1 MLILV
6 IQDAPDEMEYNMM
19 DWLTMDWMKNAA
31 ALAAAVFAIV
41 FPTVKYLSRR
51 DRQVAAR
58 EAFRSVVKSLSSEIE
73 AQRLGGAILL
83 RRFLDPRSE
92 LGAGGTPYAR
102 ESIDVIAALLRET
115 ETGNFQKLL
124 ADGLLFAPSLE
135 GLDLQRTNL
144 QHAYLG
150 VRSAGAATN
159 LRGADFYRADLS
171 GASLKGADAS
181 KAVFYQAR
189 LHNTVLKSTNLS
201 GASFFEADLL
211 GAKFD
216 GATLTKASFK
226 RARNL
231 PEELAAHIAD
241 DGAYTGPAKFEG
253 QPHSGPR
260 ALSTVFISKPAV
272 LTTPQGEL
280 LREVIHVLTTE
291 NVKIATVAREDYP
304 QVGAV
309 SEVRRVISGCCGMVV
324 LGFSQLHIGSGTW
337 RDGTEERR
345 ELKDAAMP
353 TAWNHIEA
361 GMAAM
366 AGLPILVL
374 VERSVTGELF
384 DFGDVG
390 QVVTEVDLLRPDRLK
405 LRKSIQGWCHTVREQ
420 RTAPPACFQANEA
433 DSGS

>member
-1 MLILV
+1 
-6 IQDAPDEMEYNMM
+6 M
-19 DWLTMDWMKNAA
+19 DWLTMDRMKNVATLSA
-31 ALAAAVFAIV
+31 TVFAIL

-58 EAFRSVVKSLSSEIE
+58 EAFRSVVESLSSEVE
-73 AQRLGGAILL
+73 AQRLGGVILL
-83 RRFLDPRSE
+83 RRFLDSRSE

-150 VRSAGAATN
+150 SKSADVATN

-181 KAVFYQAR
+181 NAGFYQAR

-201 GASFFEADLL
+201 GAYFFEADLL

-216 GATLTKASFK
+216 GATLTGASFE
-226 RARNL
+226 RARNF
-231 PEELAAHIAD
+231 PKELAVHITE
-241 DGAYTGPAKFEG
+241 DGAY
-253 QPHSGPR
+253 SGPDVFKVQ
-260 ALSTVFISKPAV
+260 LPSDPTTDSTIFVSKPAV
-272 LTTPQGEL
+272 LTTPQSEL
-280 LREVIHVLTTE
+280 LREVIHVLTAE
-291 NVKIATVAREDYP
+291 NVMVATVERENYP
-304 QVGAV
+304 NVGAV
-309 SEVRRVISGCCGMVV
+309 SEVRRVISGCTGIVV
-324 LGFSQLHIGSGTW
+324 LGFSQLHISSGTW
-337 RDGTEERR
+337 RDGTEERK
-345 ELKDAAMP
+345 ELKNAAMP

-361 GMAAM
+361 EMAAM
-366 AGLPILVL
+366 AGLPMLVL
-374 VERSVTGELF
+374 VERSVTRGLF

-390 QVVTEVDLLRPDRLK
+390 HVVTEVDLLQPNHHQ
-405 LRKSIQGWCHTVREQ
+405 LRKSIQDWCHAVREQ
-420 RTAPPACFQANEA
+420 CTAGRLTGQ
-433 DSGS
+433 